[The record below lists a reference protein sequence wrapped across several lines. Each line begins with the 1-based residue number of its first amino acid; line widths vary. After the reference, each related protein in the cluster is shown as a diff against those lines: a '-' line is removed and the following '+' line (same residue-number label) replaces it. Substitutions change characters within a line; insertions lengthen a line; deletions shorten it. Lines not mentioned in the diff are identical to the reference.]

1 MTKVIIDQLGKGKKN
16 VTLSVNK
23 GESLVYILLG
33 IKPGDKN
40 VIVELNGRE
49 AQAKILGIILGK
61 EGKSNVKTF
70 QHHRAPN
77 TKSDLLIKGAFFN
90 KANYNYQGMIRID
103 PKAQKS
109 NAYQK
114 NKNLIL
120 SDQARVD
127 TSPKLEILADD
138 VRCTHGATVG
148 RIDEENLFYLMSR
161 GIPRKEAEKLIIEG
175 FLKSVIT
182 ELDDDSKKKIE
193 KVLDKEINKL
203 SKNV

>member
-1 MTKVIIDQLGKGKKN
+1 MTKIIIDQLGGGEEN

-23 GESLVYILLG
+23 GESLIYLLLG
-33 IKPGDKN
+33 TKPGDKN
-40 VIVELNGRE
+40 ITVELNGRE

-61 EGKSNVKTF
+61 EGKSNIKTF
-70 QHHRAPN
+70 QHHKAPN
-77 TKSDLLIKGAFFN
+77 TISDLLIKGAFYN
-90 KANYNYQGMIRID
+90 KTSYNYQGMIRID

-114 NKNLIL
+114 NNNLLL
-120 SDQARVD
+120 SDQAHVD

-161 GIPRKEAEKLIIEG
+161 GIPRKAAEKLIIEG
-175 FLKSVIT
+175 FLKSVIVD
-182 ELDDDSKKKIE
+182 LDDNTKKKIE
-193 KVLDKEINKL
+193 KLLDKEINKL
-203 SKNV
+203 I